1 MVGGGGDSEFAFGML
16 IFAITAM
23 VVLPFGLNYVLS
35 DQEIDIDQNELLND
49 YYDFTGASRGTTKEA
64 VWVLTGIY
72 TPYEG
77 GYFGY
82 TEDGWVYGSRI
93 TYNAPTQYQ
102 DTLFAFSVQRNA
114 QGIYEYAANSA
125 DYQTA
130 PADTDEHRAGDS
142 LGTGHA
148 QGDLYTNV
156 VLDSAQKSDI
166 FFSPQNKYFF
176 DGDRLDAQQSGAHF
190 YYEFTGYRYAFQP
203 VSDSWTVDADGNEVE
218 ITATT
223 TSLSLIWYSYYTAD
237 GIAGQLVLSG
247 NDSGVAY
254 LTSDQIVRAFDS
266 TTNTARFAM
275 TFNGGV
281 EMGIYVKI
289 NSWYLSQGYTV
300 QQAYDAGWWS
310 IMVTSMTTDALAY
323 AGTDYTLNIFNVFET
338 LIDLMT
344 FNYTSYGMSDTMGL
358 VCSFIIVI
366 PLYAGLISLAISSY
380 PVLIFTGILAV
391 LESVAAVV
399 RNWTGIFGDWSFAII
414 VDMMNT
420 GMTF

>member
-1 MVGGGGDSEFAFGML
+1 MF
-16 IFAITAM
+16 
-23 VVLPFGLNYVLS
+23 
-35 DQEIDIDQNELLND
+35 
-49 YYDFTGASRGTTKEA
+49 
-64 VWVLTGIY
+64 
-72 TPYEG
+72 
-77 GYFGY
+77 
-82 TEDGWVYGSRI
+82 GSRI
-93 TYNAPTQYQ
+93 TYNAPTQFQ
-102 DTLFAFSVQRNA
+102 DTPFAFSIQRNA

-125 DYQTA
+125 DYQIA
-130 PADTDEHRAGDS
+130 PSNTDQNQAGDS

-148 QGDLYTNV
+148 KGDLYTNV
-156 VLDSAQKSDI
+156 VLDIAQKSDI
-166 FFSPQNKYFF
+166 FFSQQAKQFFNGNDLDPQDNSGHFF
-176 DGDRLDAQQSGAHF
+176 YD
-190 YYEFTGYRYAFQP
+190 FTGYRYAFQP
-203 VSDSWTVDADGNEVE
+203 VSDSWTVDADGNKVQV
-218 ITATT
+218 TATT

-247 NDSGVAY
+247 NDSGVGY
-254 LTSDQIVRAFDS
+254 LTGDQIVRAFDS

-300 QQAYDAGWWS
+300 KQCYDAGWWS

-358 VCSFIIVI
+358 ICSFIIVI

-391 LESVAAVV
+391 IESVAAVV
-399 RNWTGIFGDWSFAII
+399 RNWTGIFGNWNLAVIANDILNIGLF
-414 VDMMNT
+414 
-420 GMTF
+420 G